1 MKQRVSEY
9 IRKRGLL
16 KPEGHYL
23 VALSGGADSV
33 CLLLLLKQL
42 GYSVEA
48 IHCNFHLRGDESDR
62 DESFCRQLCDE
73 QQIKLHLVHFDTQA
87 YAQLHKVSI
96 EMAARQLRY
105 RHFAQLCHDA
115 EFQGVCVAHH
125 QDDVAETVLLN
136 LIRGTGLKGLSGI
149 KSLQSMIFQ
158 LNGQDDSTFQLPII
172 RPMLCVSR
180 DEITDFLTQI
190 GQTYVTDSTN
200 LIPDVQRNK
209 IRLQVLPLLREINPS
224 VSRNIVE
231 TAENLAFADEYL
243 DESVE
248 QDLFGMY
255 DEITLMAAPNTFSV
269 PVSRVNSEYLLYRM
283 LNPYGF
289 TSAQIKQIYSRLDA
303 PTGTEYYSDTHI
315 LVFDRGRLLIEE
327 TGKKPFREM
336 RIPEEGTYMI
346 SDDTKIK
353 IERVPLE
360 EGFQIPSASDVI
372 AVDADK
378 LQMPLTVRLA
388 KEGDRFIPF
397 GMKGSKLVSD
407 FLTNEKLSLL
417 EKRRQLVIADSTDKI
432 LWIVSR
438 RPDNRFRITDTTR
451 TILRISF
458 IKSK

>member
-1 MKQRVSEY
+1 MKQKVSEY

-48 IHCNFHLRGDESDR
+48 IHCNFHLRGEESDR

-105 RHFAQLCHDA
+105 RHFAQLCYDA
-115 EFQGVCVAHH
+115 EFQGICVAHH
-125 QDDVAETVLLN
+125 QDDVVETVLMN
-136 LIRGTGLKGLSGI
+136 LIRGTGIKGLSGI
-149 KSLQSMIFQ
+149 KPLQSMSFQ
-158 LNGQDDSTFQLPII
+158 FNGQDDSTFQLPII

-180 DEITDFLTQI
+180 DEITDYLNQMR
-190 GQTYVTDSTN
+190 QTYVTDSTN

-243 DESVE
+243 DERVE
-248 QDLFGMY
+248 QDICGMF
-255 DEITLMAAPNTFSV
+255 DEITLMAVPNTLSI

-336 RIPEEGTYMI
+336 RIPEEGIYMI
-346 SDDTKIK
+346 SDGAKIK
-353 IERVPLE
+353 IERLPLE

-372 AVDADK
+372 VVDADK
-378 LQMPLTVRLA
+378 LQMPLVVRLT
-388 KEGDRFIPF
+388 KEGDRFVPF

-407 FLTNEKLSLL
+407 FLTDQKLSLL

>member
-48 IHCNFHLRGDESDR
+48 IHCNFHLRGEESDR

-87 YAQLHKVSI
+87 YAQLHKVSL

-125 QDDVAETVLLN
+125 QDDVAETVLMN
-136 LIRGTGLKGLSGI
+136 LIRGTGIKGLSGI
-149 KSLQSMIFQ
+149 KPLQSMSFQ
-158 LNGQDDSTFQLPII
+158 LNGQDDSTFHLPII

-180 DEITDFLTQI
+180 DEITDFLNQI

-243 DESVE
+243 DERVE

-255 DEITLMAAPNTFSV
+255 DEFTLMAVPNTLSI

-327 TGKKPFREM
+327 TRKKPFREM
-336 RIPEEGTYMI
+336 RIPEEGIYMI
-346 SDDTKIK
+346 SDDAKIK
-353 IERVPLE
+353 IERMPLE
-360 EGFQIPSASDVI
+360 EGFQIPCASDVI

-388 KEGDRFIPF
+388 KEGDRFVPF

-407 FLTNEKLSLL
+407 FLTDQKLSLL
-417 EKRRQLVIADSTDKI
+417 DKRRQLVIADSTDKI

>member
-16 KPEGHYL
+16 KPEGRYL

-33 CLLLLLKQL
+33 CLLLMLKQL

-48 IHCNFHLRGDESDR
+48 IHCNFHLRGEESDR

-73 QQIKLHLVHFDTQA
+73 QQINLHLIHFDTQA

-115 EFQGVCVAHH
+115 DFQGVCVAHH
-125 QDDVAETVLLN
+125 QDDIAETVLMN
-136 LIRGTGLKGLSGI
+136 LIRGTGIKGLSGI
-149 KSLQSMIFQ
+149 KPFQ
-158 LNGQDDSTFQLPII
+158 MMSFTLNGQDDSTFQLPII
-172 RPMLCVSR
+172 RPLLCVSR
-180 DEITDFLTQI
+180 DEITDFLKQT
-190 GQTYVTDSTN
+190 GQAYVTDSTN

-243 DESVE
+243 DERVE
-248 QDLFGMY
+248 QDIFGMY
-255 DEITLMAAPNTFSV
+255 DEITLMSAPKTFSI
-269 PVSRVNSEYLLYRM
+269 PVSRVNNEYLLYRM

-289 TSAQIKQIYSRLDA
+289 TSAQIKQIFDHLDA

-327 TGKKPFREM
+327 TGKKTFREI
-336 RIPEEGTYMI
+336 RIPEEGTYLI
-346 SDDTKIK
+346 YDDTKIK
-353 IERVPLE
+353 VERMPLE
-360 EGFQIPSASDVI
+360 DDFQIPRTFDVI

-407 FLTNEKLSLL
+407 FLTDQKLSLL

-432 LWIVSR
+432 LWLVSR
-438 RPDNRFRITDTTR
+438 RPDNRFRITDTTHI
-451 TILRISF
+451 ILRISF
-458 IKSK
+458 LKSK

>member
-48 IHCNFHLRGDESDR
+48 IHCNFHLRGEESDR

-87 YAQLHKVSI
+87 YSQLHKVSI

-115 EFQGVCVAHH
+115 EFHGVCVAHH
-125 QDDVAETVLLN
+125 QDDVAETVLMN
-136 LIRGTGLKGLSGI
+136 LIRGTGIKGLSGI
-149 KSLQSMIFQ
+149 KPLQSMSFQ
-158 LNGQDDSTFQLPII
+158 LNGQDDSTFHLPII

-180 DEITDFLTQI
+180 DEITDFLNQM

-200 LIPDVQRNK
+200 FIPDVQRNK

-243 DESVE
+243 DERVE

-255 DEITLMAAPNTFSV
+255 DEFTLMAAPKTFSI

-289 TSAQIKQIYSRLDA
+289 TSAQIKQIYTRLDA

-353 IERVPLE
+353 VERMPLE
-360 EGFQIPSASDVI
+360 EGFQIPLASDVI
-372 AVDADK
+372 VVDADK

-388 KEGDRFIPF
+388 KEGDRFVPF

-407 FLTNEKLSLL
+407 FLTDQKLSLL

-432 LWIVSR
+432 LWIISR

>member
-48 IHCNFHLRGDESDR
+48 IHCNFHLRGEESDR

-87 YAQLHKVSI
+87 YAQLHKVSL

-115 EFQGVCVAHH
+115 EFHGVCVAHH
-125 QDDVAETVLLN
+125 QDDVVETVLMN
-136 LIRGTGLKGLSGI
+136 LIRGTGIKGLSGI
-149 KSLQSMIFQ
+149 KPLQIMSFP

-180 DEITDFLTQI
+180 DVITDFLNQI

-243 DESVE
+243 DERVE

-255 DEITLMAAPNTFSV
+255 DEITLMAAPNTLSI

-336 RIPEEGTYMI
+336 RIPEEGIYMI
-346 SDDTKIK
+346 SDDAKIK

-388 KEGDRFIPF
+388 KEGDRFVPF

-407 FLTNEKLSLL
+407 FLTDQKLSLL

>member
-1 MKQRVSEY
+1 MKQKVSEY

-23 VALSGGADSV
+23 VALSGGSDSV

-48 IHCNFHLRGDESDR
+48 IHCNFHLRGEESDR

-105 RHFAQLCHDA
+105 RHFAQLCHYA

-125 QDDVAETVLLN
+125 QDDVAETVLMN
-136 LIRGTGLKGLSGI
+136 LIRGTGIKGLSGI
-149 KSLQSMIFQ
+149 KPLQSMIFQ

-180 DEITDFLTQI
+180 DEITDFLNQMR
-190 GQTYVTDSTN
+190 QTYVTDSTN

-243 DESVE
+243 DERVE

-303 PTGTEYYSDTHI
+303 PTGTEFYSDTHI

-327 TGKKPFREM
+327 TGKKTFREM

-346 SDDTKIK
+346 SDGAKIK
-353 IERVPLE
+353 IERMPLE
-360 EGFQIPSASDVI
+360 DGFQIPLASDVI

-388 KEGDRFIPF
+388 KEGDRFVPF

-407 FLTNEKLSLL
+407 FLTDQKLSLL

-451 TILRISF
+451 TILRMSF
-458 IKSK
+458 IKSN

>member
-48 IHCNFHLRGDESDR
+48 IHCNFHLRGEESDR

-125 QDDVAETVLLN
+125 QDDVAETVLMN
-136 LIRGTGLKGLSGI
+136 LIRGTGINGLSGI
-149 KSLQSMIFQ
+149 KPLQSMSFQ
-158 LNGQDDSTFQLPII
+158 LNGQDDSTFHLPII

-200 LIPDVQRNK
+200 FIPDVQRNK

-243 DESVE
+243 DERVE

-255 DEITLMAAPNTFSV
+255 DEITLMAVPNTLSI

-315 LVFDRGRLLIEE
+315 LVFDRGRLLVEE
-327 TGKKPFREM
+327 TGKIPFREM
-336 RIPEEGTYMI
+336 SIPEEGTYMI
-346 SDDTKIK
+346 SDGAKIK
-353 IERVPLE
+353 IERMPLE
-360 EGFQIPSASDVI
+360 EGFQIPHGSDVI

-388 KEGDRFIPF
+388 KEGDRFVPF

-407 FLTNEKLSLL
+407 FLTDQKLSLL
-417 EKRRQLVIADSTDKI
+417 DKRRQLVIADSTDKI

>member
-33 CLLLLLKQL
+33 CLLFLLKQL

-48 IHCNFHLRGDESDR
+48 IHCNFHLRGEESDR

-73 QQIKLHLVHFDTQA
+73 QEIKLHLVHFDTQA

-115 EFQGVCVAHH
+115 EFQGICVAHH

-136 LIRGTGLKGLSGI
+136 LIRGTGIKGLSGI
-149 KSLQSMIFQ
+149 KPLQSMSFQ
-158 LNGQDDSTFQLPII
+158 LNGQDDRTFQLPII

-180 DEITDFLTQI
+180 DEITDFLNQI

-243 DESVE
+243 DERVE
-248 QDLFGMY
+248 QDLYGMY
-255 DEITLMAAPNTFSV
+255 DEITLMAVPNTFSI

-315 LVFDRGRLLIEE
+315 LVFNRGRLLIEE

-353 IERVPLE
+353 IERMPLE
-360 EGFQIPSASDVI
+360 EGFQIPCASEVI
-372 AVDADK
+372 ALDADK

-388 KEGDRFIPF
+388 KEGDRFVPF

-407 FLTNEKLSLL
+407 FLTDQKLSLL

-438 RPDNRFRITDTTR
+438 RPDNRFRITDTTQ

-458 IKSK
+458 IKSN

>member
-16 KPEGHYL
+16 KSEGHYL

-48 IHCNFHLRGDESDR
+48 IHCNFHLRGEESDR

-136 LIRGTGLKGLSGI
+136 LIRGTGIKGLSGI
-149 KSLQSMIFQ
+149 KPLQIMSFP

-172 RPMLCVSR
+172 RPMLCVSH

-200 LIPDVQRNK
+200 FIPDVQRNK
-209 IRLQVLPLLREINPS
+209 IRLQVLPLLREINPPA
-224 VSRNIVE
+224 SRNIVE

-243 DESVE
+243 DERVE
-248 QDLFGMY
+248 QDICGMF
-255 DEITLMAAPNTFSV
+255 DEITLMAAPNTLSI

-327 TGKKPFREM
+327 IGKNPFREM
-336 RIPEEGTYMI
+336 CIPEEGTYMI

-353 IERVPLE
+353 IERMPLE
-360 EGFQIPSASDVI
+360 EGFQIPHGSDVI

-378 LQMPLTVRLA
+378 LQMPLTLRLA

-407 FLTNEKLSLL
+407 FLTDQKLSLL
-417 EKRRQLVIADSTDKI
+417 EKRRQLVVADSTDKI

-438 RPDNRFRITDTTR
+438 RPDNRFRITDDTR

-458 IKSK
+458 IKGK

>member
-1 MKQRVSEY
+1 MKKKVSEY

-23 VALSGGADSV
+23 VALSGGSDSV

-42 GYSVEA
+42 GYSIEA
-48 IHCNFHLRGDESDR
+48 IHCNFHLRGEESDR

-125 QDDVAETVLLN
+125 QDDVAETVLMN
-136 LIRGTGLKGLSGI
+136 LVRGTGIKGLSGI
-149 KSLQSMIFQ
+149 KPLQSMSFQ

-180 DEITDFLTQI
+180 VEITDFLNQT

-243 DESVE
+243 DERVE
-248 QDLFGMY
+248 QDICGMF
-255 DEITLMAAPNTFSV
+255 DEITLMAAPNTFSI

-303 PTGTEYYSDTHI
+303 STGTEYYSDTHI
-315 LVFDRGRLLIEE
+315 LVFDRGRLLIEK
-327 TGKKPFREM
+327 TRKIPFREM

-346 SDDTKIK
+346 SDGVKIK
-353 IERVPLE
+353 IERMPLE

-372 AVDADK
+372 ALDADK
-378 LQMPLTVRLA
+378 LQMPLTLRLA

-438 RPDNRFRITDTTR
+438 RPDNRFRITDTTQ

>member
-42 GYSVEA
+42 DYSVEA
-48 IHCNFHLRGDESDR
+48 IHCNFHLRGEESDR

-125 QDDVAETVLLN
+125 QDDVAETVLMN
-136 LIRGTGLKGLSGI
+136 LIRGTGIKGLSGI
-149 KSLQSMIFQ
+149 KPLQSMSFQ

-172 RPMLCVSR
+172 RPLLCVSR
-180 DEITDFLTQI
+180 DEITDFLTQM

-243 DESVE
+243 DERVE
-248 QDLFGMY
+248 QDLFGMF
-255 DEITLMAAPNTFSV
+255 DEITLMAAPNTLSI

-353 IERVPLE
+353 VERLPLE

-407 FLTNEKLSLL
+407 FLTDQKLSLL

>member
-1 MKQRVSEY
+1 MKQKVSEY

-48 IHCNFHLRGDESDR
+48 IHCNFHLRGEESDR

-125 QDDVAETVLLN
+125 QDDVAETVLMN
-136 LIRGTGLKGLSGI
+136 LIRGTGIKGLSGI
-149 KSLQSMIFQ
+149 KPLQSMSFQ

-180 DEITDFLTQI
+180 DEITDFLNQM

-200 LIPDVQRNK
+200 LIPDFQRNK

-243 DESVE
+243 DERIE

-255 DEITLMAAPNTFSV
+255 DEITLMAAPNTFSI
-269 PVSRVNSEYLLYRM
+269 PISRVNSEYLLYHM

-327 TGKKPFREM
+327 TGKIPFREM
-336 RIPEEGTYMI
+336 RIPEEGTFMI
-346 SDDTKIK
+346 SNDAKIK
-353 IERVPLE
+353 IERMPLE
-360 EGFQIPSASDVI
+360 EGFQIPCASDVI

-378 LQMPLTVRLA
+378 LQMPLVVRLA
-388 KEGDRFIPF
+388 KEGDRFVPF

-407 FLTNEKLSLL
+407 FLTDQKLSLL
-417 EKRRQLVIADSTDKI
+417 DKRRQLVIADSTDKI

>member
-1 MKQRVSEY
+1 MKKKVSEY

-42 GYSVEA
+42 DYSVEA
-48 IHCNFHLRGDESDR
+48 IHCNFHLRGEESDR

-136 LIRGTGLKGLSGI
+136 LIRGTGIKGLSGI
-149 KSLQSMIFQ
+149 KPLQSMSFQ
-158 LNGQDDSTFQLPII
+158 LNGQDDRTFQLPII

-180 DEITDFLTQI
+180 DEITDFLNQI

-200 LIPDVQRNK
+200 FIPDVQRNK

-243 DESVE
+243 DERVE
-248 QDLFGMY
+248 LDICGMY
-255 DEITLMAAPNTFSV
+255 DEITLLSAPKTLSI

-336 RIPEEGTYMI
+336 RVPEEGIYMI
-346 SDDTKIK
+346 SDDAKIK

-378 LQMPLTVRLA
+378 LQMPLTVRLT
-388 KEGDRFIPF
+388 KEGDRFVPF

-407 FLTNEKLSLL
+407 FLTDQKLSLL
-417 EKRRQLVIADSTDKI
+417 DKRRQLVIADSTDKI

-438 RPDNRFRITDTTR
+438 RPDNRFRINETTQ

>member
-48 IHCNFHLRGDESDR
+48 IHCNFHLRGEESDR

-125 QDDVAETVLLN
+125 QDDVVETVLMN
-136 LIRGTGLKGLSGI
+136 LIRGTGIKGLSGI
-149 KSLQSMIFQ
+149 KPLQSMIFQ

-243 DESVE
+243 DERVD

-255 DEITLMAAPNTFSV
+255 DEITLMAVPNTLSI

-346 SDDTKIK
+346 SDDAKIK

-360 EGFQIPSASDVI
+360 EGFQIPRGSDVI

-388 KEGDRFIPF
+388 KEGDRFVPF

-407 FLTNEKLSLL
+407 FLTDQKLSLL
-417 EKRRQLVIADSTDKI
+417 DKRRQLVIADSTDKI

>member
-16 KPEGHYL
+16 KSEGHYL

-48 IHCNFHLRGDESDR
+48 IHCNFHLRGEESDR

-115 EFQGVCVAHH
+115 EFQGICVAHH
-125 QDDVAETVLLN
+125 QDDVVETVLMN
-136 LIRGTGLKGLSGI
+136 LIRGTGIKGLSGI
-149 KSLQSMIFQ
+149 KPLQSMSFQ

-180 DEITDFLTQI
+180 DEITDFLDQM
-190 GQTYVTDSTN
+190 GQAYVIDSTN

-231 TAENLAFADEYL
+231 TAENMAFADEYL
-243 DESVE
+243 DERVE

-255 DEITLMAAPNTFSV
+255 DEITLMAVPNTLSI

-346 SDDTKIK
+346 SDDAKIK

-360 EGFQIPSASDVI
+360 EGFQIPSVSDVI

-407 FLTNEKLSLL
+407 FLTDQKLSLL

-451 TILRISF
+451 TILRMSF

>member
-1 MKQRVSEY
+1 MKQKVSEY

-48 IHCNFHLRGDESDR
+48 IHCNFHLRGEESDR

-87 YAQLHKVSI
+87 YAQLHKVSL

-115 EFQGVCVAHH
+115 EFHGVCVAHH
-125 QDDVAETVLLN
+125 QDDVVETVLMN
-136 LIRGTGLKGLSGI
+136 LIRGTGIKGLSGI
-149 KSLQSMIFQ
+149 KPLQIMSFP

-180 DEITDFLTQI
+180 DVITDFLNQI

-243 DESVE
+243 DERVE

-255 DEITLMAAPNTFSV
+255 DEITLMAAPNTLSI

-336 RIPEEGTYMI
+336 RIPEEGIYMI
-346 SDDTKIK
+346 SDDAKIK

-388 KEGDRFIPF
+388 KEGDRFVPF

-407 FLTNEKLSLL
+407 FLTDQKLSLL

>member
-42 GYSVEA
+42 DYSVEA
-48 IHCNFHLRGDESDR
+48 IHCNFHLRGEESDR

-87 YAQLHKVSI
+87 FAQLHKVSI

-105 RHFAQLCHDA
+105 RHFAQLCCDLQL
-115 EFQGVCVAHH
+115 QGVCVAHH
-125 QDDVAETVLLN
+125 QDDVAETVLMN
-136 LIRGTGLKGLSGI
+136 LIRGTGIKGLSGI
-149 KSLQSMIFQ
+149 KPLQSMSFQ
-158 LNGQDDSTFQLPII
+158 LNGQDDSTFHLPII

-180 DEITDFLTQI
+180 DEITDFLTQM

-243 DESVE
+243 DERVE

-255 DEITLMAAPNTFSV
+255 DEITLMAAPNTFSI

-289 TSAQIKQIYSRLDA
+289 TSVQIKQIYSRLDA

-327 TGKKPFREM
+327 TEKKPFREM

-353 IERVPLE
+353 IERMPLE

-388 KEGDRFIPF
+388 KEGDRFVPF

-407 FLTNEKLSLL
+407 FLTDQKLSLL

>member
-1 MKQRVSEY
+1 MKQKVSEY

-48 IHCNFHLRGDESDR
+48 IHCNFHLRGEESDR

-115 EFQGVCVAHH
+115 EFQGICVAHH
-125 QDDVAETVLLN
+125 QDDVAETVLMN
-136 LIRGTGLKGLSGI
+136 LIRGTGIKGLSGI
-149 KSLQSMIFQ
+149 KPLQSMSFQ
-158 LNGQDDSTFQLPII
+158 LNGQDDRTFQLPII

-180 DEITDFLTQI
+180 DEITDFLNQM

-243 DESVE
+243 DERVE

-255 DEITLMAAPNTFSV
+255 DEITLMAAPNTLSI

-303 PTGTEYYSDTHI
+303 STGTEYYSDTHI

-353 IERVPLE
+353 IERMPLE
-360 EGFQIPSASDVI
+360 EGFQIPLASDVI
-372 AVDADK
+372 VVDADK
-378 LQMPLTVRLA
+378 LQMPLTVRLT

-407 FLTNEKLSLL
+407 FLTDQKLSLL

-432 LWIVSR
+432 LWIISR

>member
-1 MKQRVSEY
+1 M
-9 IRKRGLL
+9 
-16 KPEGHYL
+16 
-23 VALSGGADSV
+23 
-33 CLLLLLKQL
+33 
-42 GYSVEA
+42 
-48 IHCNFHLRGDESDR
+48 
-62 DESFCRQLCDE
+62 
-73 QQIKLHLVHFDTQA
+73 
-87 YAQLHKVSI
+87 
-96 EMAARQLRY
+96 
-105 RHFAQLCHDA
+105 
-115 EFQGVCVAHH
+115 
-125 QDDVAETVLLN
+125 N
-136 LIRGTGLKGLSGI
+136 LIRGTGIKGLSGI
-149 KSLQSMIFQ
+149 KPLQSMIFQ

-180 DEITDFLTQI
+180 DEITDFLNQI

-243 DESVE
+243 DERVE
-248 QDLFGMY
+248 QDLFGMF
-255 DEITLMAAPNTFSV
+255 DEITLMAVPNTLSI

-353 IERVPLE
+353 IERMPLE
-360 EGFQIPSASDVI
+360 EGFHIPSASDVI

-388 KEGDRFIPF
+388 KEGDRFVPS

-407 FLTNEKLSLL
+407 FLTDQKLSLL
-417 EKRRQLVIADSTDKI
+417 DKRRQVIVADSTDKI
-432 LWIVSR
+432 LWMVSR
-438 RPDNRFRITDTTR
+438 RPDNRFRITDTPR

-458 IKSK
+458 MKSN

>member
-48 IHCNFHLRGDESDR
+48 IHCNFHLRGEESDR

-87 YAQLHKVSI
+87 YAQLHKVSL

-115 EFQGVCVAHH
+115 EFHGVCVAHH
-125 QDDVAETVLLN
+125 QDDVVETVLMN
-136 LIRGTGLKGLSGI
+136 LIRGTGIKGLSGI
-149 KSLQSMIFQ
+149 KPLQIMSFP

-180 DEITDFLTQI
+180 DVITDFLNQI

-243 DESVE
+243 DERVE

-255 DEITLMAAPNTFSV
+255 DEITLMAAPNTLSI

-336 RIPEEGTYMI
+336 RIPEEGIYMI
-346 SDDTKIK
+346 SDDAKIK
-353 IERVPLE
+353 IERMPLE
-360 EGFQIPSASDVI
+360 DGFQIPRGSDVI

-378 LQMPLTVRLA
+378 LQMPLTVRLT

-407 FLTNEKLSLL
+407 FLTDQKLSLL
-417 EKRRQLVIADSTDKI
+417 DKRRQLVIADSTDKI